1 MSTVVIVD
9 DEPPARRKLARLL
22 EPHQGFRVLGEAGAG
37 SAAVAVIEELRPDL
51 IFLDVQLPD
60 ITGFEV
66 LNRLPD
72 EVRPLT
78 IFVTAFNHY
87 AVEAFNVR
95 ALDYLLKP
103 VSQTRFD
110 AALERARQQ
119 LESPANHLK
128 RFLVKEERI
137 TYFVEA
143 GQVFWMESARN
154 YVVLHTANQTHI
166 VRATLEG
173 LLERLDPDQFVRIS
187 RSAAVNLAKLK
198 AITADT
204 AILSNGDQI
213 RASPRHVSGLK
224 SAHWV

>member
-1 MSTVVIVD
+1 M
-9 DEPPARRKLARLL
+9 
-22 EPHQGFRVLGEAGAG
+22 
-37 SAAVAVIEELRPDL
+37 AVIEELRPDL

-66 LNRLPD
+66 LNRLP
-72 EVRPLT
+72 EGVRPLT

-87 AVEAFNVR
+87 AVEAFHVR

-137 TYFVEA
+137 TYFVEV
-143 GQVFWMESARN
+143 GQVLWLESARN

-173 LLERLDPDQFVRIS
+173 LLERLDPAQFVRIS

-198 AITADT
+198 ALTADT

-213 RASPRHVSGLK
+213 KASQRHVSGLK